1 MIFAFGNVYWLFN
14 MSISASVCRYCCSA
28 FKENKKAAEASG
40 TYTMG
45 NSFYQNVDSG
55 GIRSK
60 YSLMTLISKFTTKSV
75 VSV

>member
-1 MIFAFGNVYWLFN
+1 MIFASEMFYWLFN
-14 MSISASVCRYCCSA
+14 MSISASVAGMLFC

-55 GIRSK
+55 GDSK
-60 YSLMTLISKFTTKSV
+60 
-75 VSV
+75 

>member
-1 MIFAFGNVYWLFN
+1 MIFAFGNVLLLFN
-14 MSISASVCRYCCSA
+14 MSISASVAGIGCSA

-55 GIRSK
+55 GDSK
-60 YSLMTLISKFTTKSV
+60 
-75 VSV
+75 

>member
-1 MIFAFGNVYWLFN
+1 LLSEMFYWLFN
-14 MSISASVCRYCCSA
+14 MSISASV

-55 GIRSK
+55 GDSK
-60 YSLMTLISKFTTKSV
+60 
-75 VSV
+75 